1 MSQYHP
7 ENTKTGDYNTQR
19 PLSGSLVSI
28 RAVVLAFAM
37 NKQTLTSQWYICTF
51 MYVRGVCKLKTV
63 EIWAVPHPPSLSTA
77 IHLMYVQGLYSY
89 PFYPVMN

>member
-7 ENTKTGDYNTQR
+7 ENTKTGDYNMQR

-28 RAVVLAFAM
+28 RAVVLAFTM

-63 EIWAVPHPPSLSTA
+63 EIWAVPHPLSLSMLTYEKNVDGITQSHA
-77 IHLMYVQGLYSY
+77 FSVA
-89 PFYPVMN
+89 